1 VITVDFNRLD
11 LMPGHRIL
19 DIGCGTGRHTCAAY
33 TCEKVVAIGI
43 DIALD
48 DVREARQRLKLHDH
62 LGEHGGGAWGVA
74 AADVNRLPFGDGT
87 FDLVIC
93 SEVMEHLPDES
104 RAVTEIIRVLKPGRN
119 LVVSVPR
126 YGPEYICWRLSEEY
140 RTASNGHVR
149 IYRTAQLTDI
159 LEKAGVRRW
168 ASHFAHSLHTPYWWL
183 KCLVG
188 PSRRNSRPVNLYH
201 RFLTWD
207 MMQKPAATRLLD
219 KLLNPLLGKSV
230 VLYFKKET

>member
-1 VITVDFNRLD
+1 
-11 LMPGHRIL
+11 
-19 DIGCGTGRHTCAAY
+19 
-33 TCEKVVAIGI
+33 
-43 DIALD
+43 
-48 DVREARQRLKLHDH
+48 
-62 LGEHGGGAWGVA
+62 
-74 AADVNRLPFGDGT
+74 
-87 FDLVIC
+87 
-93 SEVMEHLPDES
+93 MEHLPDES